1 MHRLARLWLAAAAL
15 PLSIAQT
22 ATAEPVPSISGFAG
36 IQIYNN
42 YNEVLIE
49 PWTTDFGDAA
59 LAGVAGALDWQLWRK
74 VSYGIEG
81 QIVGHFGSN
90 SHFAVNFIP
99 LNLRYTPDGEYGPIR
114 SFAGG
119 LGVSIASDDPSFEIE
134 RQGETQTVLAY
145 WYLETAF
152 DGMGPKRDL
161 FLRLHH
167 RSNAY
172 GTFEADGSSNAVV
185 LGVRQRF

>member
-15 PLSIAQT
+15 LMSISQT
-22 ATAEPVPSISGFAG
+22 AIAEPVRSISGFAG

-42 YNEVLIE
+42 YNDVLIE
-49 PWTTDFGDAA
+49 PWETDFGDAA
-59 LAGVAGALDWQLWRK
+59 LVGIAGAIDWPFWGK
-74 VSYGIEG
+74 FSYGIEG

-90 SHFAVNFIP
+90 HHAAINLVP
-99 LNLRYTPDGEYGPIR
+99 LNLRYTPAGNYGPIR

-119 LGVSIASDDPSFEIE
+119 LGVSFASGDPSFEIE
-134 RQGETQTVLAY
+134 RQGETQAVLAY

-152 DGMGPKRDL
+152 DGLGPKRDL

-172 GTFEADGSSNAVV
+172 GTFEADGSSNAIV
-185 LGVRQRF
+185 LGLRHRF